1 MKEGE
6 WKAKDIFHKFLQLI
20 KDLLKG
26 EISPGRYANAKFVYS
41 LTYHGVFV
49 QLRLTCKLI

>member
-6 WKAKDIFHKFLQLI
+6 WKAQDIFHKFLQLI